1 MQQQGVKLKAVLSD
15 APKAVYSGGPIVEEF
30 LGQRFKLDDDEFD
43 RFMAEKTG
51 LMRLK
56 V

>member
-1 MQQQGVKLKAVLSD
+1 MIADIILKAVLSD
-15 APKAVYSGGPIVEEF
+15 APKAVYSGGPMVEEF
-30 LGQRFKLDDDEFD
+30 LGQRTKLDDDEFD

-51 LMRLK
+51 LMGLK